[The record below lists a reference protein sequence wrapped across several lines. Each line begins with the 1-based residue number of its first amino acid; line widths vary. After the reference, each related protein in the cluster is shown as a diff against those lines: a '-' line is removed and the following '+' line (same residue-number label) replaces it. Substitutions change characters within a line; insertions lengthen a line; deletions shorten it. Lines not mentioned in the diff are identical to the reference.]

1 VKSFPLAIVVI
12 SISVICILSIGAVSA
27 LNPDDASVTTSWVSL
42 KYYQGDSAAVIVTF
56 QSNVA
61 DELSITRVGIQFD
74 WMPPTAYYSYDL
86 SANPVYV
93 PSFGNYT
100 FELTNIPL
108 LAGATAGSH
117 SYFISVDGL
126 QNNVEFM
133 WNSPSSN
140 LQIYDSHEK
149 TYNMLLPQIAARINN
164 ATYTSADAQS
174 LLQQAQTEYAQA
186 LSSAKN
192 GEWQNAVTSL
202 QNASD
207 YLDQAEAAEQKSGG
221 LGGLGSNLL
230 FYLAVVVI
238 VVVIALSVLAVAV
251 RRKRK
256 KTDSVEPVEPVEPTE
271 PIE

>member
-1 VKSFPLAIVVI
+1 VKSFPLAIVAV
-12 SISVICILSIGAVSA
+12 SISVICIILSIGAVSA
-27 LNPDDASVTTSWVSL
+27 LYPDDASVTTSWVSP
-42 KYYQGDSAAVIVTF
+42 KYYQGDTAAVIVTF

-86 SANPVYV
+86 SANPVPI

-108 LAGATAGSH
+108 LVGATAGSH
-117 SYFISVDGL
+117 SYFISIDGL
-126 QNNVEFM
+126 QNNVEFI
-133 WNSPSSN
+133 WDSPSST
-140 LQIYDSHEK
+140 LQIYDGSEK
-149 TYNMLLPQIAARINN
+149 NYNRLLPQVAARINN
-164 ATYTSADAQS
+164 ATYTSAEAQS

-202 QNASD
+202 QNASA
-207 YLDQAEAAEQKSGG
+207 YLDQAEAAEQKSSGSGG
-221 LGGLGSNLL
+221 NLWL
-230 FYLAVVVI
+230 YLVVVVI
-238 VVVIALSVLAVAV
+238 VVAITLSVLAVAV

-256 KTDSVEPVEPVEPTE
+256 KTDSGEPVEPVEAVEPTE
-271 PIE
+271 